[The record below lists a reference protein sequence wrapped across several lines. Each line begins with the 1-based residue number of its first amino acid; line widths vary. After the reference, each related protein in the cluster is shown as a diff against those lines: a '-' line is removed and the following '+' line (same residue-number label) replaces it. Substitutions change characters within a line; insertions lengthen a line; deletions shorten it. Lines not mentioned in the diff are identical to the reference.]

1 MHGRYDE
8 AKTLLQQPPTST
20 VAAVRGPGK
29 GGEPS
34 SSNARLADALHDA
47 SAEPVT
53 ASGDATSEGMWRLTA
68 NCLLLALQVEASE
81 WDVHTEEHLQH
92 TVRAFIAD
100 ILASS
105 RAAKV
110 LSLLA
115 LVEQKCKH

>member
-20 VAAVRGPGK
+20 AAAVRGSGK
-29 GGEPS
+29 GGS
-34 SSNARLADALHDA
+34 RHAGLGDALHDA

-53 ASGDATSEGMWRLTA
+53 ASGDATSDGMWRLTA

-81 WDVHTEEHLQH
+81 WDVDTEEHLQH
-92 TVRAFIAD
+92 FVRAFIAD

-115 LVEQKCKH
+115 LIVQKCKH